1 VRLMG
6 YPDRALHLLLTSQV
20 SRMSHEPSERSS
32 SCSERSSSCSERS
45 SSCSERS
52 SSCSLLQT
60 STPDTTGDTAQ
71 SARDSTQ
78 RTGKEGRRLRSA
90 LHLCVARQSC
100 NSLSSHYLSSY
111 LAFLSRSL
119 ITCCQAVGQRAESV
133 LTLPQV
139 LLHINDEVLD
149 SKCTCHAYHT
159 HAHT

>member
-1 VRLMG
+1 MSPQSAPPLAQSAPPLAQG
-6 YPDRALHLLLTSQV
+6 APPLAHGAPPLAQGALLLLRALLLLLRALLLLLRALLLLLTS
-20 SRMSHEPSERSS
+20 
-32 SCSERSSSCSERS
+32 
-45 SSCSERS
+45 
-52 SSCSLLQT
+52 
-60 STPDTTGDTAQ
+60 PDINPRHH